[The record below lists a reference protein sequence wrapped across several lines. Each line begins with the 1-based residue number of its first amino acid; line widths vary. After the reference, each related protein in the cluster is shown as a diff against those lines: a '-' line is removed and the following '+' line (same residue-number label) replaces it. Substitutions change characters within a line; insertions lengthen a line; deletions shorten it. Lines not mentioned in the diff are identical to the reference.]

1 MQVDYYV
8 KSGEM
13 ASCNFN
19 LPFETTFAWYAIA
32 NDSKLENRSD
42 IWFFIT
48 KARPPENEKPVADPG
63 GPYISGKD
71 QIVEFDASD
80 SYDPDGD
87 IDFYRWNFGD
97 GTSEIL
103 DITPTHVYTGDGEY
117 TVTLTI
123 VDNNGTSDMAT
134 TTVTITD
141 FSPNQDPIANV
152 GGTYSGN
159 VDGIVTFNGSSSY
172 DNDGTISSYS
182 WDFGDGGSA
191 TGQTTTHIY
200 TSEGSYTVTLTVTD
214 DGGDTDTAST
224 TVEISPAPG
233 GGIPGFEIIFV
244 IIAIGFILI
253 LKRRR
258 K

>member
-1 MQVDYYV
+1 
-8 KSGEM
+8 
-13 ASCNFN
+13 
-19 LPFETTFAWYAIA
+19 
-32 NDSKLENRSD
+32 
-42 IWFFIT
+42 
-48 KARPPENEKPVADPG
+48 
-63 GPYISGKD
+63 
-71 QIVEFDASD
+71 
-80 SYDPDGD
+80 
-87 IDFYRWNFGD
+87 
-97 GTSEIL
+97 
-103 DITPTHVYTGDGEY
+103 
-117 TVTLTI
+117 
-123 VDNNGTSDMAT
+123 MAT